1 MSLRIELGNEIY
13 VVKGTDFYTMLDAV
27 KRQAGRKWDPERKL
41 WVIPGDPKTVI
52 ANIEGSGTRVK
63 GKFYSFN
70 IKVLRP
76 EEAKSQRPASAPARR
91 QDAVGESDI
100 PAKVEM
106 PNAEFG
112 IGELGRVSEGMGGG
126 EEHRKPLGKLTG
138 KRCDRCGCELGKYD
152 AMVGSLGT
160 YCPDCYDIAE
170 SGI

>member
-13 VVKGTDFYTMLDAV
+13 VVKGTDFYTILDAV

-41 WVIPGDPKTVI
+41 WVVPGDPKTVI

-76 EEAKSQRPASAPARR
+76 EEAKSQRPAPAPARR

-100 PAKVEM
+100 PAKAEM

-112 IGELGRVSEGMGGG
+112 IGELGKIPVEPAVKDDRPIG
-126 EEHRKPLGKLTG
+126 RPTG
-138 KRCDRCGCELGKYD
+138 KRCCRCGKELGRFE
-152 AMVGSLGT
+152 AMSGSLGT

-170 SGI
+170 GEV